1 MYKNKIEEIKY
12 KTSESADEESV
23 NMRIF
28 FWKKS
33 EIIVLGILT
42 VVCIK
47 N

>member
-28 FWKKS
+28 SGKS
-33 EIIVLGILT
+33 QKL
-42 VVCIK
+42 
-47 N
+47 